1 MIERFYSD
9 LVSDDEVIRDSE
21 GVEADSIEQAVAE
34 AGRVIFEMRE
44 VNELPVNA
52 MDWELRIRD
61 EAGSL
66 LTSIRLG

>member
-1 MIERFYSD
+1 M
-9 LVSDDEVIRDSE
+9 
-21 GVEADSIEQAVAE
+21 
-34 AGRVIFEMRE
+34 IFEMRE